1 MAHGQAA
8 RKKHSEVDQ
17 LACAEYSYAQ
27 NSAKEV
33 WKVSTK
39 AEKTPRKQQQRSLRT
54 KQKLLDAALEAFSE
68 NGFKGT
74 STRDIA
80 ERAGVH
86 HPLITYHFKNKDTLW
101 RASVK
106 YVFSDFATA
115 LVDAQEK
122 HANDC
127 PKTRMATMIRIYVYY
142 AASHPALHK
151 IILQESSYPN
161 SRLKWLSEN
170 FLRPIAD
177 GAGNY
182 IAELQA
188 KGVAPTGNPAL
199 IYNMLRVCSGGLIA
213 LSHELKCTSNIN
225 LESQS
230 SLDEL
235 ADLIV
240 RAFLPG
246 ELTES

>member
-1 MAHGQAA
+1 
-8 RKKHSEVDQ
+8 V
-17 LACAEYSYAQ
+17 
-27 NSAKEV
+27 SAPAK
-33 WKVSTK
+33 
-39 AEKTPRKQQQRSLRT
+39 KTPRKQQQRSLRT

-101 RASVK
+101 RAAVK
-106 YVFSDFATA
+106 YVFHDFAAA

-127 PKTRMATMIRIYVYY
+127 PKTRMATMIRIYVNY
-142 AASHPALHK
+142 AARNPALHK
-151 IILQESSYPN
+151 IILQESSYSS
-161 SRLKWLSEN
+161 SRLEWLSEK
-170 FLRPIAD
+170 FLRPISE
-177 GAGNY
+177 GASKY
-182 IAELQA
+182 IAELQE
-188 KGVAPTGNPAL
+188 KGVTPSGNPAL
-199 IYNMLRVCSGGLIA
+199 IFNMLRVCSGGLIA
-213 LSHELKCTSNIN
+213 LSQELRITSDID
-225 LESQS
+225 LESQA

-235 ADLIV
+235 TDLIV

-246 ELTES
+246 ELRES

>member
-1 MAHGQAA
+1 
-8 RKKHSEVDQ
+8 V
-17 LACAEYSYAQ
+17 
-27 NSAKEV
+27 SAPAK
-33 WKVSTK
+33 
-39 AEKTPRKQQQRSLRT
+39 KTPRKQQQRSLRT

-101 RASVK
+101 RAAVK
-106 YVFSDFATA
+106 YVFHDFAAA

-127 PKTRMATMIRIYVYY
+127 PKTRMATMIRIYVNY
-142 AASHPALHK
+142 AARNPALHK
-151 IILQESSYPN
+151 IILQESSYSS
-161 SRLKWLSEN
+161 SRLEWLSEN
-170 FLRPIAD
+170 FLRPISE
-177 GAGNY
+177 GASKY
-182 IAELQA
+182 IVELQE
-188 KGVAPTGNPAL
+188 KGVTPSGNPAL
-199 IYNMLRVCSGGLIA
+199 IFNMLRVCSGGLIA
-213 LSHELKCTSNIN
+213 LSQELRITSNIE
-225 LESQS
+225 LESQA

-235 ADLIV
+235 TDLIV

-246 ELTES
+246 ELQES

>member
-1 MAHGQAA
+1 M
-8 RKKHSEVDQ
+8 
-17 LACAEYSYAQ
+17 
-27 NSAKEV
+27 SAPAK
-33 WKVSTK
+33 
-39 AEKTPRKQQQRSLRT
+39 KTPRKQQQRSLRT

-106 YVFSDFATA
+106 YVFRDFAAA

-127 PKTRMATMIRIYVYY
+127 PKTRMATMISIYVNY
-142 AASHPALHK
+142 AARHPTLHK
-151 IILQESSYPN
+151 IILQESSYPS
-161 SRLKWLSEN
+161 SRLEWLSEN
-170 FLRPIAD
+170 FLRPISE
-177 GAGNY
+177 GASKY
-182 IAELQA
+182 IAELQE
-188 KGVAPTGNPAL
+188 KGVTPSGNPAL

-213 LSHELKCTSNIN
+213 LSQELRITSNID
-225 LESQS
+225 LESQT

-235 ADLIV
+235 TNLIV

-246 ELTES
+246 ELQES

>member
-1 MAHGQAA
+1 
-8 RKKHSEVDQ
+8 V
-17 LACAEYSYAQ
+17 
-27 NSAKEV
+27 SAP
-33 WKVSTK
+33 

-101 RASVK
+101 RAAVK
-106 YVFSDFATA
+106 YVFHDFAAA

-127 PKTRMATMIRIYVYY
+127 PKTRMATMIRIYVNY
-142 AASHPALHK
+142 AARNPALHK
-151 IILQESSYPN
+151 IILQESSYSS
-161 SRLKWLSEN
+161 SRLEWLSEN
-170 FLRPIAD
+170 FLRPISE
-177 GAGNY
+177 GASKY
-182 IAELQA
+182 IAELQE
-188 KGVAPTGNPAL
+188 KGVTPSGNPAL
-199 IYNMLRVCSGGLIA
+199 IFNMLRVCSGGLIA
-213 LSHELKCTSNIN
+213 LSQELRITSNID
-225 LESQS
+225 LESQA

-235 ADLIV
+235 TDLIV

-246 ELTES
+246 ELQES

>member
-1 MAHGQAA
+1 
-8 RKKHSEVDQ
+8 V
-17 LACAEYSYAQ
+17 
-27 NSAKEV
+27 SAP
-33 WKVSTK
+33 

-101 RASVK
+101 RAAVK
-106 YVFSDFATA
+106 YVFRDFAAA
-115 LVDAQEK
+115 LTDAQEK

-127 PKTRMATMIRIYVYY
+127 PKTRMATMIGIYVNY
-142 AASHPALHK
+142 AARNPALHK
-151 IILQESSYPN
+151 IILQESSYPS
-161 SRLKWLSEN
+161 SRLEWLSEN
-170 FLRPIAD
+170 FLRPISE
-177 GAGNY
+177 GASKY
-182 IAELQA
+182 IAELQE
-188 KGVAPTGNPAL
+188 KGVTPSGNPAL
-199 IYNMLRVCSGGLIA
+199 IFNMLRVCSGGLIA
-213 LSHELKCTSNIN
+213 LSQELRITSDID
-225 LESQS
+225 LESQA

-235 ADLIV
+235 TGLIV

-246 ELTES
+246 ELRES

>member
-1 MAHGQAA
+1 M
-8 RKKHSEVDQ
+8 
-17 LACAEYSYAQ
+17 
-27 NSAKEV
+27 SAP
-33 WKVSTK
+33 

-101 RASVK
+101 RAAVK
-106 YVFSDFATA
+106 YVFHDFAAA

-127 PKTRMATMIRIYVYY
+127 PKTRMATMIRIYVNY
-142 AASHPALHK
+142 AARNPALHK
-151 IILQESSYPN
+151 IILQESSYSS
-161 SRLKWLSEN
+161 SRLEWLSEN
-170 FLRPIAD
+170 FLRPISE
-177 GAGNY
+177 GASKY
-182 IAELQA
+182 IVELQE
-188 KGVAPTGNPAL
+188 KGVTPSGNPAL
-199 IYNMLRVCSGGLIA
+199 IFNMLRVCSGGLIA
-213 LSHELKCTSNIN
+213 LSQELRITSNIE
-225 LESQS
+225 LESQA

-235 ADLIV
+235 TDLIV

-246 ELTES
+246 ELQES